1 MELTT
6 DQIRIVND
14 TLRKSLCAQTLNG
27 TRGKLLLTSGVC
39 AYPPDA
45 VARLLKEVSQFDR
58 FTPDN
63 DPHKEHDMGAIHL
76 FGQKFYF
83 KFSYYDS
90 KYEFYGHDI
99 HTLLVMLAEE
109 Y

>member
-6 DQIRIVND
+6 DQIRIIND
-14 TLRKSLCAQTLNG
+14 TLRKSLCARSTDG
-27 TRGKLLLTSGVC
+27 VRGKLVLTSGVC
-39 AYPPDA
+39 AYPSDA
-45 VARLLKEVSQFDR
+45 VARLLKEVSQFDK

-76 FGQKFYF
+76 FGQKFFF
-83 KFSYYDS
+83 KFDYYDS
-90 KYEFYGHDI
+90 KCEFFGHDI
-99 HTLLVMLAEE
+99 HSLLVMLAEE